1 MSQVTQNSN
10 KIRLHK
16 FSSARRIFAL
26 SQVKQV
32 ATALGDQTLAAQVNR
47 AISFDH
53 ETMHLEAL
61 WKNAVEQYH
70 TFIDDQFMMDRLFE
84 LQRRELDE
92 RQQQGQQLL
101 VQVVSTILADGIGSS
116 FHDMEAR
123 RALLAP
129 IYEHNLRLHLRR
141 DREMETSS
149 NYCESASHA

>member
-1 MSQVTQNSN
+1 MSQVSKSSA
-10 KIRLHK
+10 KIRLHD

-32 ATALGDQTLAAQVNR
+32 AAELGDHALVSQIHR

-70 TFIDDQFMMDRLFE
+70 TFVDDPDMMERLFE
-84 LQRRELDE
+84 LQRREIDD
-92 RQQQGQQLL
+92 RQQKGQQLL
-101 VQVVSTILADGIGSS
+101 VQVVATILADGIGTS

-141 DREMETSS
+141 GRETEMSS
-149 NYCESASHA
+149 MYCESASHA

>member
-1 MSQVTQNSN
+1 MSQLSHIST
-10 KIRLHK
+10 KIRLHD

-32 ATALGDQTLAAQVNR
+32 AADLEDQSLVSQIHR

-70 TFIDDQFMMDRLFE
+70 TFVDDPGMMERLFE
-84 LQRRELDE
+84 LQRREIDD
-92 RQQQGQQLL
+92 RQQKGQQLL
-101 VQVVSTILADGIGSS
+101 IQVVATILSDGIGIN

-141 DREMETSS
+141 DRETDVSS
-149 NYCESASHA
+149 DYCETASHA